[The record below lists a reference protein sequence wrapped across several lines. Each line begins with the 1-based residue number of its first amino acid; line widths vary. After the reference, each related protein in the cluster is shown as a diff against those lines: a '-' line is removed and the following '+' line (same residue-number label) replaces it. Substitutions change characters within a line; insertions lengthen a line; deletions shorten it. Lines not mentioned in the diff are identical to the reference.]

1 MHNKQ
6 TAIRFSKSHYLCWLL
21 WKGRGSD
28 LAIFAAENAGSV
40 FRAMLALS
48 SLCNH
53 NVDSEQN
60 RNMLPPTNRQKKV
73 QVRHQN
79 INILI

>member
-28 LAIFAAENAGSV
+28 LAIFAAEKDRKC
-40 FRAMLALS
+40 F
-48 SLCNH
+48 
-53 NVDSEQN
+53 
-60 RNMLPPTNRQKKV
+60 
-73 QVRHQN
+73 
-79 INILI
+79 